1 MTETKRKVG
10 RPKGSTTKGET
21 SNILLYLPVD
31 LAQSARELAKKRA
44 SSLTG
49 LFEDLLRNELKRI
62 DN

>member
-10 RPKGSTTKGET
+10 RPKGSTTKGDT
-21 SNILLYLPVD
+21 SRLLLYLPVD
-31 LAQSARELAKKRA
+31 LAQSARDLAKKRA